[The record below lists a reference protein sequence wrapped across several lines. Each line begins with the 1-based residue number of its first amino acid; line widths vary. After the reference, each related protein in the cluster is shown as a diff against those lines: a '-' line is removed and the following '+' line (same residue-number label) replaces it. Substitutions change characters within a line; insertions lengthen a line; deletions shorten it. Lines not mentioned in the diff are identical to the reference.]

1 MIHIWKFGLD
11 RMFEENKIYQEA
23 DTPARRAN
31 ILMLREVE
39 NEDTVNRLIC
49 DIKILENKHS
59 WLMIGPERKCG
70 GEHLYKDNFG
80 IQ

>member
-1 MIHIWKFGLD
+1 
-11 RMFEENKIYQEA
+11 MFEENKIYQEA

-31 ILMLREVE
+31 ILILREVE

-59 WLMIGPERKCG
+59 
-70 GEHLYKDNFG
+70 
-80 IQ
+80 